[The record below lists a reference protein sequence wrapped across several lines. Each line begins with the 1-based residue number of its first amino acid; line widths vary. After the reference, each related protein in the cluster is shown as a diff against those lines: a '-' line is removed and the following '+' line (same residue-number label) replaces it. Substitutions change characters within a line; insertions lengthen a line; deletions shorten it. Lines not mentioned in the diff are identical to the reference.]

1 MNNSLENVKVG
12 ELLYVSNGCSEGIE
26 KVERTTDTLVITKLH
41 RFSKKNGT
49 TRGGDL
55 WSRWIARPATN
66 EDLAKQQ
73 HKILVRRCED
83 IGFRRLSDAQLEAI
97 LSVVKGDCE
106 VTDHVP
112 KAIVNMMVERGYDGS
127 KTICHS
133 QAAKWLLNKYDAWIE
148 VCPRYMIPL
157 DGDCETEVLL
167 WELDVRH
174 TLHRMCGDGYCA
186 HYAIHQ
192 ECNPSEQQLEDADT
206 YGISVLWDDIKFYKT
221 PEDAYCAGLIRTML
235 WLDGEKGGIK

>member
-1 MNNSLENVKVG
+1 
-12 ELLYVSNGCSEGIE
+12 
-26 KVERTTDTLVITKLH
+26 
-41 RFSKKNGT
+41 
-49 TRGGDL
+49 
-55 WSRWIARPATN
+55 
-66 EDLAKQQ
+66 
-73 HKILVRRCED
+73 
-83 IGFRRLSDAQLEAI
+83 
-97 LSVVKGDCE
+97 
-106 VTDHVP
+106 
-112 KAIVNMMVERGYDGS
+112 MMIERGYNGD

-174 TLHRMCGDGYCA
+174 TLHRMSGDGYCA
-186 HYAIHQ
+186 HFAIHQ

-235 WLDGEKGGIK
+235 WLDGEKGGNNDN